1 MMSSAKLERDKKL
14 KKLRM
19 ILKENRNKE
28 GILLEVLTKAK
39 DIFEVLDEEIQMEI
53 SKGLNIPLAEINGV
67 LTYYTTLNEEAMGE
81 YNIGICLG
89 TACYV
94 KGSQDIID
102 KIENTLNIK
111 VGETTKDNKFSLNAT
126 RCVGACGLAPVMTI
140 NDEVYGKVDLED
152 VNQILEKYM

>member
-67 LTYYTTLNEEAMGE
+67 LTYYTTLNEESMGE

-102 KIENTLNIK
+102 KIESILNIK
-111 VGETTKDNKFSLNAT
+111 VGETTKDNKFTLNAT

>member
-1 MMSSAKLERDKKL
+1 MSSAKLERDKKL